1 LKKNN
6 RKEVPAMMPAKT
18 RDVVPYQQAL
28 LFCNED
34 RTLTTSCRP
43 DRMGGWDT
51 LEPLNDYLGQ
61 MAETYAPILHS
72 AFVLYTK
79 GTGRK
84 QIKQKLSAKYKVKAR
99 VINSAMNQA
108 KTALDSMAEVKK
120 SQKQALENKIHA
132 YEEKIT
138 KEEENRRQ

>member
-1 LKKNN
+1 
-6 RKEVPAMMPAKT
+6 MMPAKT

-34 RTLTTSCRP
+34 LTLTTCCRP
-43 DRMGGWDT
+43 GRMDGWAT
-51 LEPLNDYLGQ
+51 LEPLNDCLDQ

-84 QIKQKLSAKYKVKAR
+84 QIKQKLSAQYKVKAR

-108 KTALDSMAEVKK
+108 KTALDAMAEVKK
-120 SQKQALENKIHA
+120 VRSRLLKTRSKF
-132 YEEKIT
+132 T
-138 KEEENRRQ
+138 KKRSPKRKKTAGNGIPR